1 MNSNNL
7 IPQLPDTVSVVEV
20 GPRDGLQNEA
30 ELISLDDKFQFV
42 QHLADAGCKVI
53 EVGAFVRPDLV
64 PQMADSHALI
74 RKLLAVEGPR
84 PSYMALVPNMKGLER
99 ALDCNIDRIAVF
111 TAASE
116 TFAQQNIGMSV
127 KRSLEVFGRVI
138 AAASAARKPVRGY
151 VSTAWWCPFVGE
163 VDPDR
168 VVEVVDRLFELGCA
182 EVSVADTIGAATPVE
197 VFSLLARLVDRHP
210 VENLSVHFHD
220 TRGTAAANVLAAL
233 QVGIRTIDAA
243 AGGVGGCPFAP
254 GATGNLATEDL
265 LFLLH
270 GMGIE
275 TGIDIHGVLRA
286 SLGLQ
291 EVLGRRL
298 PSRYMRAGPQ

>member
-1 MNSNNL
+1 MLSS
-7 IPQLPDTVSVVEV
+7 IPEKVSVVEV

-30 ELISLDDKFQFV
+30 ELITLEDKFKFV
-42 QHLADAGCKVI
+42 RHLADAGCSTI
-53 EVGAFVRPDLV
+53 EVGAFVRPDRV
-64 PQMADSHALI
+64 PQMADSEELI
-74 RKLLAVEGPR
+74 RRLLEAEGPR
-84 PSYMALVPNMKGLER
+84 PLYMALVPNMKGLER
-99 ALDCNIDRIAVF
+99 ALQCNVDRIAVF

-116 TFAQQNIGMSV
+116 TFAEQNIGMSV
-127 KRSLEVFGRVI
+127 RRSLDVFGKVI
-138 AAASAARKPVRGY
+138 AAANAAGKPVRGY

-168 VVEVVDRLFELGCA
+168 VVDVVHRLFELGCD

-197 VFSLLARLVDRHP
+197 VFSLLSRLVELHP
-210 VENLSVHFHD
+210 VEKLSVHFHD

-265 LFLLH
+265 LYLLH

-275 TGIDIHGVLRA
+275 TGVDIHGVLRA

-291 EVLGRRL
+291 EVLGRQL